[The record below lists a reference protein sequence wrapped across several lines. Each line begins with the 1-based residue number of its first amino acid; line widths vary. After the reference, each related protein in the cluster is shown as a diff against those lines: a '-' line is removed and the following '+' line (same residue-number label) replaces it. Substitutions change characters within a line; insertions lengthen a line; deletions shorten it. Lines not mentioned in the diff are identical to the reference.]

1 MHRPSASCL
10 PPPAF
15 TDVDITDHL
24 RRFLQS
30 LPPAGRYVVA
40 YSGGLDSHV
49 LLHALSSLGL
59 NLAAVH
65 VHHGLSPNAD
75 LWSEHCLATCKELGV
90 PCRVLRVRVTA
101 AGSGREAAARSARYA
116 ALEQALGEGEMLLT
130 AHHQDDQAET
140 LLLMLLRGAGV
151 AGLAA
156 MPPLRRFA
164 AGWLA
169 RPLLGLP
176 RDVLRHYAE
185 THHLSWVDDESNFDT
200 SLDRNYLRHDL
211 LPGLRRRWPAAD
223 RALARSAAH
232 LAEARELLTELA
244 VADQAGAGGSRPGT
258 LSVAALGRLTPAR
271 RRNLLRHWIGDRG
284 LPPPDSAH
292 LRRIEQEVLPARADA
307 EPCVAWPG
315 AEVRRYRDDL
325 HALPPTIPPP
335 ALELSWDPQQPL
347 ALPDGRRLVAA
358 PALGQGLGAA
368 RCAGAR
374 LTVRFRAGGERCAP
388 AGRGHSHE
396 LKKLFQEAGVPPWE
410 RERVPLLFVDGVLA
424 QVVGYWICESFAAG
438 AGEAALCCSV
448 EAASDIASCGENN
461 DNCPG
466 PRA

>member
-1 MHRPSASCL
+1 
-10 PPPAF
+10 
-15 TDVDITDHL
+15 VDITDHL
-24 RRFLQS
+24 RRFLQT
-30 LPPAGRYVVA
+30 LPPAGRYLVA

-49 LLHALSSLGL
+49 LLHALNALGV

-75 LWSEHCLATCKELGV
+75 LWSEHCLAVCKELDV
-90 PCRVLRVRVTA
+90 PCRVSRVQVTA
-101 AGSGREAAARSARYA
+101 AGSGLEAAARSARYA

-156 MPPLRRFA
+156 MPPLRRCA

-169 RPLLGLP
+169 RPLLDLP
-176 RDVLRHYAE
+176 RDALRHYAQ
-185 THHLSWVDDESNFDT
+185 TQGLSWVDDESNFDT
-200 SLDRNYLRHDL
+200 SLDRNHLRHDL
-211 LPGLRRRWPAAD
+211 LPRLRQRWPAAS
-223 RALARSAAH
+223 RAMARSAAH
-232 LAEARELLTELA
+232 LAEAKELLEELA
-244 VADQAGAGGSRPGT
+244 AADLARSGGSRPGT
-258 LSVAALGRLTPAR
+258 LSVAALGQLTPAR
-271 RRNLLRHWIGDRG
+271 RRNLLRYWVRGQG
-284 LPPPDSAH
+284 LPLPDSVH
-292 LRRIEQEVLPARADA
+292 LRRIEQEILPARPDA
-307 EPCVAWPG
+307 EPHVAWPG

-325 HALPPTIPPP
+325 HALWPLAPLP
-335 ALELSWDPQQPL
+335 AAELPWTADAPL
-347 ALPDGRRLVAA
+347 ALSDGRILVAV
-358 PALGQGLGAA
+358 PAAGLGLSAA

-374 LTVRFRAGGERCAP
+374 ITVRFRAGGERCAP
-388 AGRGHSHE
+388 VGRGHSHE

-424 QVVGYWICESFAAG
+424 QVLGYWICEPFAAA
-438 AGEAALCCSV
+438 AGEAGLDCRLA
-448 EAASDIASCGENN
+448 DIASRDENN